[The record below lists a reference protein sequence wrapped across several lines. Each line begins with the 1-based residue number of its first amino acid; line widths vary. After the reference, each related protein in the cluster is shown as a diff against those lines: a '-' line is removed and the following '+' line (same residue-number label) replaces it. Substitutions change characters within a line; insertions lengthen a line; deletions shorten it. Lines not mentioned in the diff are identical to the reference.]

1 MFFRLIVHNLNMTK
15 RMFEMSEKSSEM
27 REAIEIVAGPR
38 GFNDTR
44 ESQLARAARRAKVS
58 YRTARA
64 LWYGEITDPEHKAA
78 RRMTEAARRHGAVEA
93 KELAGKF
100 EIIAA
105 ALRITD
111 PDFYSAD
118 IAALVNAARILGG
131 QTGT

>member
-1 MFFRLIVHNLNMTK
+1 
-15 RMFEMSEKSSEM
+15 MSEKSSEM
-27 REAIEIVAGPR
+27 RETIEIVAGPR

-44 ESQLARAARRAKVS
+44 ESRLARAARRAKVS

-78 RRMTEAARRHGAVEA
+78 RRMTETARRYGAIEA

-111 PDFYSAD
+111 SDFYSAD
-118 IAALVNAARILGG
+118 IAALVNAARLLGG
-131 QTGT
+131 QDRTGNDED